1 MGLYDNIII
10 DREHFSNMGEKV
22 DKYLSLFKKETVD
35 LQTKDLGES
44 LGTFRVQ
51 NGQLFYERVETEWI
65 ESNTPDNV
73 FGGYAQVIS
82 RNLEERNDSVI
93 VYGCDFRNA
102 EHFDLWIEFKLI
114 FLNGKLNEISL
125 HEYNETDNSAR
136 KKREAE
142 IFGELKE
149 YQAFAKTLK
158 GKIIIK
164 FKRILKR
171 VLYVSSLRLRNFAS
185 KLDKLRYKL

>member
-1 MGLYDNIII
+1 MGLYDTIII
-10 DREHFSNMGEKV
+10 SREHFSNMGEKV
-22 DKYLSLFKKETVD
+22 DKYLSLLQNEAVD

-44 LGTFRVQ
+44 LDTFRVQ
-51 NGQLFYERVETEWI
+51 NGQLFYERVETEWV
-65 ESNTPDNV
+65 ESNTPDNI
-73 FGGYAQVIS
+73 FGGYAQVVS

-114 FLNGKLNEISL
+114 FLNGKLSEISL
-125 HEYNETDNSAR
+125 YEYRETDNSER

-164 FKRILKR
+164 FKK
-171 VLYVSSLRLRNFAS
+171 VLSRLLYISSLRFRNFAN

>member
-35 LQTKDLGES
+35 LQTKDLEES
-44 LGTFRVQ
+44 LSTFRVQ
-51 NGQLFYERVETEWI
+51 NGQLFYERVEIEWV

-82 RNLEERNDSVI
+82 KNLEERNNSVI
-93 VYGCDFRNA
+93 VYGCDLRDA
-102 EHFDLWIEFKLI
+102 EDFDLWIEFKLV
-114 FLNGKLNEISL
+114 FLNGKLEEISL
-125 HEYNETDNSAR
+125 HEYRETDNSAR

-149 YQAFAKTLK
+149 YQAFANTLK

-164 FKRILKR
+164 FKRILSR
-171 VLYVSSLRLRNFAS
+171 LLYVSSLRFRNFAN

>member
-1 MGLYDNIII
+1 MGLFDTIII
-10 DREHFSNMGEKV
+10 SREHFSNMGEKV
-22 DKYLSLFKKETVD
+22 DKYLSLLKNEVVD

-44 LGTFRVQ
+44 LSTFRVQ
-51 NGQLFYERVETEWI
+51 NGQLFYENVVTEWV
-65 ESNTPDNV
+65 ESNTPNNV
-73 FGGYAQVIS
+73 FGGYAKTIS

-102 EHFDLWIEFKLI
+102 EHFDLWIEFKLV
-114 FLNGKLNEISL
+114 FLNGKLGEISL
-125 HEYNETDNSAR
+125 HEYRETDNSER

-142 IFGELKE
+142 IFEGLKE

-164 FKRILKR
+164 FKRILSR
-171 VLYVSSLRLRNFAS
+171 FLYVFSLRLRNFAN

>member
-1 MGLYDNIII
+1 MGLFDTIII
-10 DREHFSNMGEKV
+10 SREHFSNMGEKV
-22 DKYLSLFKKETVD
+22 DKYLSLLKNEVVD

-44 LGTFRVQ
+44 LSTFRVQ
-51 NGQLFYERVETEWI
+51 NGQLFYENVVTEWV
-65 ESNTPDNV
+65 ESNTPNNV
-73 FGGYAQVIS
+73 FGGYAKTIS

-102 EHFDLWIEFKLI
+102 EHFDLWIEFKLV
-114 FLNGKLNEISL
+114 FLNGKLGEISL
-125 HEYNETDNSAR
+125 HEYRETDNSER

-142 IFGELKE
+142 IFEGLKE

-164 FKRILKR
+164 FKRILSR
-171 VLYVSSLRLRNFAS
+171 FLYISSLRLRNFAN

>member
-35 LQTKDLGES
+35 LQTKDLEES
-44 LGTFRVQ
+44 LSTFRVQ
-51 NGQLFYERVETEWI
+51 NGQLFYERVEIEWV

-82 RNLEERNDSVI
+82 KNLEERNNSAI
-93 VYGCDFRNA
+93 VYGCDLRDA
-102 EHFDLWIEFKLI
+102 EDFDLWIEFKLV
-114 FLNGKLNEISL
+114 FLNGKLEEISL
-125 HEYNETDNSAR
+125 HEYRETDNSER

-149 YQAFAKTLK
+149 YQAFANTPK

-164 FKRILKR
+164 FKRILSR
-171 VLYVSSLRLRNFAS
+171 LLYVSSLRFRNFAN

>member
-1 MGLYDNIII
+1 MGLFDTIII
-10 DREHFSNMGEKV
+10 SREHFSNMGEKV
-22 DKYLSLFKKETVD
+22 DKYLSLLKNEVVD

-51 NGQLFYERVETEWI
+51 NGQLFYENVVTEWV
-65 ESNTPDNV
+65 ESNTPNNV
-73 FGGYAQVIS
+73 FGGYAQIVS

-102 EHFDLWIEFKLI
+102 EHFDLWIEFKLV
-114 FLNGKLNEISL
+114 FLNGKLGEISL
-125 HEYNETDNSAR
+125 HEYRETDNSER

-142 IFGELKE
+142 IFEELKE
-149 YQAFAKTLK
+149 YRAFAKTLK

-164 FKRILKR
+164 FKRILSR
-171 VLYVSSLRLRNFAS
+171 FLYVFSLRLRNFAN

>member
-35 LQTKDLGES
+35 LQTKDLEES
-44 LGTFRVQ
+44 LSTFRVQ
-51 NGQLFYERVETEWI
+51 NGQLFYERVEIEWV

-82 RNLEERNDSVI
+82 KNLEERNNSAI
-93 VYGCDFRNA
+93 VYGCDLRDA
-102 EHFDLWIEFKLI
+102 EDFDLWIEFKLV
-114 FLNGKLNEISL
+114 FLNGKLEEISL
-125 HEYNETDNSAR
+125 HEYRETDNSAR

-149 YQAFAKTLK
+149 YQAFANTLK

-164 FKRILKR
+164 FKRILSR
-171 VLYVSSLRLRNFAS
+171 LLYVSSLRFRNFAN